1 MSSIRTRTVEPDVA
15 LFERYRASGD
25 VATRNDLVL
34 RYRWLSR
41 RCAASMCNRGVP
53 MNDLVQVAEIGL
65 IKAVER
71 YDPNRE
77 VAFASFASPTVMG
90 EIRRHFRDKTW
101 SVSVPRRAKELRGL
115 IRTATDEL
123 NQSLGRCPTPD
134 EIAAHCALD
143 ATTVVDTQFAEQLYR
158 CSSLG
163 YTRDG
168 TGDTFEGHSV
178 ASNRTG
184 DPLAAA
190 ELRVESLR
198 AIAELPERSQKI
210 ILWRFY
216 EDCTQREIGERLGV
230 GQVQVSRL
238 LRAAIEELRERLT
251 GDTQHPARVD
261 HRAASDST
269 LRADNLRADNLGDA
283 FASRIALEQAKGMLA
298 EREHMERL
306 DRDL

>member
-1 MSSIRTRTVEPDVA
+1 MSPIRTRSAEPDLA

-25 VATRNDLVL
+25 VATRNALVL

-41 RCAASMCNRGVP
+41 RCATSMCNRGVP
-53 MNDLVQVAEIGL
+53 LNDLVQVAEIGL

-71 YDPNRE
+71 YDPSRA
-77 VAFASFASPTVMG
+77 VAFVSFASPTVMG

-123 NQSLGRCPTPD
+123 NQTLGRSPTAV
-134 EIAAHCALD
+134 EVAAHCALE
-143 ATTVVDTQFAEQLYR
+143 AKTVVDTQFAEQMYR

-163 YTRDG
+163 YARDG
-168 TGDTFEGHSV
+168 TDDMVESHSV
-178 ASNRTG
+178 ASNRAG
-184 DPLAAA
+184 DPLAAT

-238 LRAAIEELRERLT
+238 LRAAIEQLRERLT
-251 GDTQHPARVD
+251 ERTQQSERD
-261 HRAASDST
+261 DQAADAAA
-269 LRADNLRADNLGDA
+269 LRADGLRDA
-283 FASRIALEQAKGMLA
+283 LASHIAAEQARA
-298 EREHMERL
+298 WSPSASTWNV
-306 DRDL
+306 